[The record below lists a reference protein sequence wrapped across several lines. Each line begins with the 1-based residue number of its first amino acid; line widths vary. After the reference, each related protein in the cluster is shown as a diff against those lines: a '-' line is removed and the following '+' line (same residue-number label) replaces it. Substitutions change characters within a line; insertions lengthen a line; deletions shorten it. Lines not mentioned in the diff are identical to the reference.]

1 MRTHARPAPVAAVL
15 PAEARDKPCFAHL
28 TSTTPASA
36 VGDGH
41 AGGARRTAAGRLP
54 QCALRAAAAV
64 HGPRRP
70 HALPRLWRC
79 HGLWLLPGTVSR
91 ACALV
96 STLTLYPAI
105 EVQPWRQNAV
115 TSLVVTAHLNF
126 YITPAAALC
135 SQPVD
140 WRSAL
145 QCLPDR
151 LAACLVATSHSNPTL
166 AANRLA
172 PPLPQVG
179 QTNIE
184 KRVLKAEKTAA
195 RRALVPVLQA
205 EEDRRCAFDISHC
218 GKSFIYCN
226 PKT

>member
-1 MRTHARPAPVAAVL
+1 MVQ
-15 PAEARDKPCFAHL
+15 
-28 TSTTPASA
+28 
-36 VGDGH
+36 DGPPP
-41 AGGARRTAAGRLP
+41 GGFPSVRYARRLPSTGPAGPTLF
-54 QCALRAAAAV
+54 LVSGAV
-64 HGPRRP
+64 MAYGFYLVRSR
-70 HALPRLWRC
+70 
-79 HGLWLLPGTVSR
+79 GLV
-91 ACALV
+91 LV